1 MKVYIFYLYLLSFE
15 VWCWRR
21 MEKSRWI
28 DGAKNEELLHRVKEG
43 GNFLLAIKRRKLG
56 LVTTC
61 I

>member
-1 MKVYIFYLYLLSFE
+1 
-15 VWCWRR
+15 